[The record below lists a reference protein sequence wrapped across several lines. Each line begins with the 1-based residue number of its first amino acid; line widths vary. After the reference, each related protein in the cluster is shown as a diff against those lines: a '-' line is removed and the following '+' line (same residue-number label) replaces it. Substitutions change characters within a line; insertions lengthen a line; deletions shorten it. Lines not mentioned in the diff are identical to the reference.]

1 MKETTLKMREWRE
14 NSDMKAVQIYL
25 PPYLVKRLEFASG
38 VTGKSKSEV
47 IRHLIRQIDLPD
59 ICRKTG

>member
-25 PPYLVKRLEFASG
+25 PPYLVDRLEYASKF
-38 VTGKSKSEV
+38 TGKSKSEV
-47 IRHLIRQIDLPD
+47 IRHLIRQIELPD